1 MTVNYEELAQ
11 SFETCKI
18 DASDF
23 SHADHVGVTYEMLRR
38 YDFLD
43 ASVRYSN
50 SIKTIATNAGAVHST
65 EIQHHYH
72 SAFLSLIA
80 ERIET
85 SAHDSY
91 EEFLEKNPDLFKGSV
106 LTKWYS
112 TDRMQSD
119 LAREVF
125 LMPDSVAA

>member
-1 MTVNYEELAQ
+1 MTVNYETLAR
-11 SFETCKI
+11 SFEACDI

-23 SHADHVGVTYEMLRR
+23 SHVDHVGVAYEMLRR

-43 ASVRYSN
+43 ASVRYSS
-50 SIKTIATNAGAVHST
+50 SIKTIAANAGAAQKFNAT
-65 EIQHHYH
+65 ITL
-72 SAFLSLIA
+72 AFLSLIA

-85 SAHDSY
+85 TVHGSY
-91 EEFLEKNPDLFKGSV
+91 DEFLEKNPDLFERNV

-112 TDRMQSD
+112 PARLQSD
-119 LAREVF
+119 LARSVF